1 MNAVS
6 VRELSY
12 AYPGGRVALERIS
25 FTLAPGERLAVLGP
39 NGAGKSTLLLAL
51 CGVIIPPLGVVQVAD
66 RDPAIA
72 AQCAELPQ
80 HVGFIFPDSDD
91 QLIHASVQDDV
102 AFGPQNLGLP
112 VDEVQRRVQQ
122 ALTQTSL
129 LGYEQRVPYR
139 LSAGEKRRAALA
151 GVLAMQPSVLLLDEP
166 TVFLDPRGRR
176 EIIQL
181 LGTLAATQIVAT
193 HDLDLAQQLCPR
205 ALLLDNGRV
214 AAEGATATLLA
225 DAALLA
231 RCGM

>member
-12 AYPGGRVALERIS
+12 AY
-25 FTLAPGERLAVLGP
+25 
-39 NGAGKSTLLLAL
+39 AL